1 MKQILQDVVSHI
13 AKQRDEAGSIGFSF
27 LKKYKPDNESPL
39 RPSSAGKCARQIGF
53 KILKPDLATPIM
65 DRGTSGF
72 LHGDILHDAERYLI
86 GQVAD
91 LRMVEHKLKNTI
103 RWEKEEMDISGSVD
117 GVIFENDKPKHILDI
132 KSTNDRSF
140 NDMCRYGAD
149 PGYVGQL
156 QIYMWMSGIEDAWL
170 WLYNKNDT
178 AFSSVPHPTVTTIAQ
193 RAVIH
198 VPYSEAV
205 AVKHVA
211 RLYSIF
217 ISTQKGI
224 LPDRDH
230 TFVAEIKNKK
240 ETGRDYLPWH
250 CSYCQFTGPCWSS
263 LGFEMVFEK
272 GKPRWIRDRNKLA
285 TDEELEDIL
294 SPE

>member
-13 AKQRDEAGSIGFSF
+13 AKQRDEAGLIQFGF
-27 LKKYKPDNESPL
+27 LKKFKPDNESPL

-53 KILKPDLATPIM
+53 KILKPELATPIM

-72 LHGDILHDAERYLI
+72 LHGDLLHDAERYLI

-91 LRMVEHKLKNTI
+91 LRMIEHKLSNTI
-103 RWEKEEMDISGSVD
+103 QWEKNQEMTISGSVD
-117 GVIFENDKPKHILDI
+117 GVIFENGKAKSILDV

-140 NDMCRYGAD
+140 SDMCRYGAD

-156 QIYMWMSGIEDAWL
+156 QIYMWMSGIENAWL

-178 AFSSVPHPTVTTIAQ
+178 AFSGVPHSTVATLAQ

-198 VPYSEAV
+198 VPYDEDLAF
-205 AVKHVA
+205 KHLK
-211 RLYSIF
+211 RLYDILLL
-217 ISTQKGI
+217 TNRKV

-230 TFVAEIKNKK
+230 TFVAEIKDKK
-240 ETGRDYLPWH
+240 ETGRDYLPWQ
-250 CSYCQFTGPCWSS
+250 CGYCPFTAPCWSS

-272 GKPRWIRDRNKLA
+272 GKPRWIRDRNRLA
-285 TDEELEDIL
+285 TDAELEDIL
-294 SPE
+294 G